1 MIWRQ
6 GLVIGLVILV
16 ADLVQ
21 STLLSRLGIPG
32 ATPDLLVVSVVALA
46 LAMGPVQGAVAG
58 FLAGALVDISPP
70 SDTPLGVN
78 SLVYLVIGFATGFV
92 IDPRDRIVWVSMGL
106 VGLSTGGAA
115 LATASLD
122 ALLGSPRVIWSEVPS
137 VVLASTLY
145 GVLLAPIVLPA
156 VAWLAERISPRPPA
170 EVRLPPRITETT

>member
-6 GLVIGLVILV
+6 ALVIGLVIVV

-21 STLLSRLGIPG
+21 SALLSRLGIPG
-32 ATPDLLVVSVVALA
+32 ATPDLLVVAVVALA
-46 LAMGPVQGAVAG
+46 LALGPIQGAVAG
-58 FLAGALVDISPP
+58 FLAGAIVDISPP

-106 VGLSTGGAA
+106 VGLSTSGAA
-115 LATASLD
+115 LATASID
-122 ALLGSPRVIWSEVPS
+122 ALLGSPRVIWSEVPA
-137 VVLASTLY
+137 VVLSSALY

-156 VAWLAERISPRPPA
+156 VAWLAARIAPVPPA
-170 EVRLPPRITETT
+170 EVRLPPRITEMS